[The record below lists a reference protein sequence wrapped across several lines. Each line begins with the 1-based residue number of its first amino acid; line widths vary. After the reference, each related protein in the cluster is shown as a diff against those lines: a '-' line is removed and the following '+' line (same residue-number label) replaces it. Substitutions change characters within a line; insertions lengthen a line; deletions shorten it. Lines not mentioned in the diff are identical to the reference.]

1 MFDRYFCP
9 RVAARLRANPDADW
23 LGSFLEALDKRGH
36 ARLTV
41 QDYLRGAE
49 LFGRWLRRRH
59 LALAD
64 VTDADVRAF
73 AKRGARKAIPPNAC
87 SAGNALL
94 RHLRER
100 GLIPPRPASVLTA
113 IDRTVADYDAHL
125 RDVAGLADATRL
137 YRRRYARDFLHTTFG
152 AGPLRWSRL
161 EPAHVRQFMNAF
173 GQSGQV
179 AAAQV
184 AAGSLRSFLRWLQYR
199 GRVGSNLAGALPRFP
214 RWRLA
219 PLPPTLSDKQ
229 LGDILDT
236 FDSSSP
242 TGRRD
247 HAMALCLVDLGL
259 RVAEVAAL
267 TLSDVDSSAGTLRLV
282 GGKTRRDRL
291 LPMPSSVRRAVLHYI
306 RHDRPTPGA
315 HLFVRHRI
323 PFGEPVTRELIRG
336 VIRRAYARVAG
347 CERLT
352 GTHILRHTAA
362 SRLLRAGADLKG
374 IADILGHRSIDTTA
388 IYAKVDVD
396 HLATVAMPWPGTKEV
411 L

>member
-9 RVAARLRANPDADW
+9 RVAARLRASPDADW
-23 LGSFLEALDKRGH
+23 LCSFLEALDKRGH

-41 QDYLRGAE
+41 QVYLRGAE

-59 LALAD
+59 RALAD

-73 AKRGARKAIPPNAC
+73 VRRGVRKAVPANAC

-100 GLIPPRPASVLTA
+100 GLIPPRPTPASTA
-113 IDRTVADYDAHL
+113 IERAVADYDTHL
-125 RDVAGLADATRL
+125 RDVAGLADSTRV
-137 YRRRYARDFLHTTFG
+137 YRRRYARDFLHSAVG
-152 AGPLRWSRL
+152 EGPLRWSRL
-161 EPAHVRQFMNAF
+161 RPAHVRQFINAF
-173 GQSGQV
+173 GQSGRV

-184 AAGSLRSFLRWLQYR
+184 AAVSLRSFLRWLQYL
-199 GRVGSNLAGALPRFP
+199 GRVGSDLAGALPRFP

-219 PLPPTLSDKQ
+219 PLPPTLTDTQ
-229 LGDILDT
+229 LADILDT
-236 FDSSSP
+236 FDSSTP

-247 HAMALCLVDLGL
+247 HAIALCLAGLGL

-267 TLSDVDSSAGTLRLV
+267 TLGDVDLSAGTLRLV
-282 GGKTRRDRL
+282 AGKTHRDRL
-291 LPMPSSVRRAVLHYI
+291 LPMPPSVQRALLRYI
-306 RHDRPTPGA
+306 RRDRPTPGE

-323 PFGEPVTRELIRG
+323 PLGEPVTRELIRG

-374 IADILGHRSIDTTA
+374 IADILGHRSVDTSA
-388 IYAKVDVD
+388 IYAKVDVGQ
-396 HLATVAMPWPGTKEV
+396 LATVAMPWPGTKEV